1 MELKEVL
8 GKPAWR
14 GGTRVASASLAHV
27 SDWVDGEVISRDD
40 SLEVGC
46 TANMMGRNSFGIPTS
61 RSPNFPG

>member
-8 GKPAWR
+8 GKPASR
-14 GGTRVASASLAHV
+14 GGTRGASASLAHV

-46 TANMMGRNSFGIPTS
+46 S
-61 RSPNFPG
+61 RERILHGKHDGKK